1 MHSEHS
7 TRSLLG
13 VLFRVSINSDVEMHF
28 EPQEFVAVLRPL
40 KLDMVSGK
48 GVLHLKGTRETN
60 ELLLQPSNCTSS
72 SEDDCRAVQG
82 DFYLKV
88 TVLRS
93 RLVASLVMIVGWS
106 YFTAWSISFY
116 PQIYLNYQ
124 RKSVVGLNFDF
135 LLLNIIGFAAYSV
148 YNLFVFFDS
157 SVQKEYEVAHPHSPI
172 PVLLNDV
179 FFAVHALFACLLTVL
194 QCLIY
199 YRGSQ
204 RVSNTCYAISAFMIL
219 AGVGAGAV
227 TFFGYLNMLQFVTSL
242 SYIKMA
248 VTLLKYIPQ
257 AVLNFRRKSTSGWSI
272 GNVLLDFTGGCLDIL
287 QMCLQ
292 CWNVSDWSAFFG
304 NPVKFGLGLISILFD
319 ILFIVQ
325 HYVLYRHASRTT
337 RTESKSG
344 GLEMEDGVTEKLSS
358 SELRST
364 TRTDSATQRSNE
376 R

>member
-1 MHSEHS
+1 MKIVVAAKERLYHFFSAYAPQTGCSDQAKNELDEKTAEVLRKTGTAVMVVSDTEHETPSGS
-7 TRSLLG
+7 TKTQIDFVLVRDRDRSL
-13 VLFRVSINSDVEMHF
+13 VIDAKIVPYET
-28 EPQEFVAVLRPL
+28 VALQHRPL
-40 KLDMVSGK
+40 MCTLKTAPPRLKQEAAVISRVRLPTVTTVDETWKKATDAIRQAAQSKLGITKLGRRKVNKQAWLWTDDVK
-48 GVLHLKGTRETN
+48 AKVREKSLN
-60 ELLLQPSNCTSS
+60 HEIL
-72 SEDDCRAVQG
+72 G
-82 DFYLKV
+82 DK
-88 TVLRS
+88 
-93 RLVASLVMIVGWS
+93 
-106 YFTAWSISFY
+106 TADNW
-116 PQIYLNYQ
+116 QKYQ
-124 RKSVVGLNFDF
+124 KAKK
-135 LLLNIIGFAAYSV
+135 AA
-148 YNLFVFFDS
+148 
-157 SVQKEYEVAHPHSPI
+157 KIA
-172 PVLLNDV
+172 
-179 FFAVHALFACLLTVL
+179 
-194 QCLIY
+194 
-199 YRGSQ
+199 
-204 RVSNTCYAISAFMIL
+204 
-219 AGVGAGAV
+219 
-227 TFFGYLNMLQFVTSL
+227 
-242 SYIKMA
+242 
-248 VTLLKYIPQ
+248 